1 MNSIR
6 PISEGKKVP
15 SFNTTS
21 DLGETFSSTKL
32 LGTRYLIYFYPRD
45 NTPGCSAQ
53 ACGFRDEYD
62 GFKKKN
68 ILIVGISGGNQKSHE
83 KFRTKY
89 NLPFPLLL
97 DEDYKIAKAFGV
109 YGEKKFMGK
118 VFEGIHRI
126 SFLINSTGTVEKTYL
141 KVKAKSH
148 PSEVLNELGV

>member
-62 GFKKKN
+62 EFKKKN
-68 ILIVGISGGNQKSHE
+68 ILIIGISGGNQKSHE
-83 KFRTKY
+83 NSGQNTIFHSLYFLMKIIKLPKPLEFTVKKSLWVKFLKE
-89 NLPFPLLL
+89 F
-97 DEDYKIAKAFGV
+97 
-109 YGEKKFMGK
+109 
-118 VFEGIHRI
+118 
-126 SFLINSTGTVEKTYL
+126 TGF
-141 KVKAKSH
+141 H
-148 PSEVLNELGV
+148 F